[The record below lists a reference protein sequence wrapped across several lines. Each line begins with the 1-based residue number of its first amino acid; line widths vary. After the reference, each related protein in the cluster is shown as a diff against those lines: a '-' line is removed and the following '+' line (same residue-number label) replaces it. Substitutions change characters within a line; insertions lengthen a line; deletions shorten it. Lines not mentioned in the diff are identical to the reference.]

1 MNRIARAASTSLI
14 VCAGISFGVMSMTGV
29 VAAVVFPT
37 VRDLGPVLPDHAS
50 YTGPHWSLV
59 AGVVAEGVFRI
70 GMVVVGVALF
80 GALLGV
86 LLLAFRRGEQRLPVV
101 RLGLTAVTI
110 GLFLTHAA
118 WLQPRMNAAA
128 AEYRDAASTG
138 NNALAGE
145 AKSRFDSM
153 HPTASRLIGATTVAS
168 LLLFVCSAWTA
179 TGTCPSPARAARGG
193 DH

>member
-1 MNRIARAASTSLI
+1 MNRLARLASTLLV
-14 VCAGISFGVMSMTGV
+14 VCSGVALGVVAMTGV

-70 GMVVVGVALF
+70 GFLVVGAALF

-86 LLLAFRRGEQRLPVV
+86 LVLAFRRGARRLPVV
-101 RLGLTAVTI
+101 RLGLVAVTL
-110 GLFLTHAA
+110 GLFLTHVG
-118 WLQPRMNAAA
+118 WLQPRMNDAA
-128 AEYRDAASTG
+128 AEYRNAASVGDNTV
-138 NNALAGE
+138 ASE

-153 HPTASRLIGATTVAS
+153 HPTASRLIGATTIAA
-168 LLLFVCSAWTA
+168 LLLFVCSAWSA
-179 TGTCPSPARAARGG
+179 TGRDLSSAQADRGD